1 MIHDCEKL
9 RGKLTAYLYGDLDPD
24 AGTIV
29 RGHLRTCD
37 ECRDVAA
44 AEAKLRDGL
53 RALPSIDP
61 PPSMWEGVQARLAAA
76 EVVESERPG
85 WRRTLDR
92 VVRWTRGSGVFAP
105 RMLVGGVA
113 VAAVALGVMW
123 RMNRPDA
130 EDSAPITRE
139 VIAVPSPVLAP
150 SHQETKVRGL
160 DGVESAPFGTDV
172 TADLAGEGQRV
183 VASYVGT
190 AEELMTMI
198 GEVRGQWS
206 DDDQATYDREVAG
219 LQAKVNAASDDRAKQ
234 RELRALIRYVQRA
247 LVRDDVALAGG
258 VP

>member
-1 MIHDCEKL
+1 MTHDCEKL
-9 RGKLTAYLYGDLDPD
+9 RGKLTAYLDGDLDPD
-24 AGTIV
+24 AGTVV

-44 AEAKLRDGL
+44 AEAKLRDEL

-92 VVRWTRGSGVFAP
+92 AISWTRGSGVFAP
-105 RMLVGGVA
+105 RTLVGGVA
-113 VAAVALGVMW
+113 VAAIALVVMW
-123 RMNRPDA
+123 RMNRPEA
-130 EDSAPITRE
+130 EDAAPTTRE

-150 SHQETKVRGL
+150 SHHETKVGGPV
-160 DGVESAPFGTDV
+160 GVETAPFGTDV

-198 GEVRGQWS
+198 GEVRAQWS
-206 DDDQATYDREVAG
+206 VDAQVTYDREVAA
-219 LQAKVNAASDDRAKQ
+219 LQAKVNAATGDRAKQ

-247 LVRDDVALAGG
+247 LVRDDVALAGA

>member
-1 MIHDCEKL
+1 MTHGCDKL
-9 RGKLTAYLYGDLDPD
+9 RGKLTAYLDGDLDPD
-24 AGTIV
+24 AGTVV

-37 ECRDVAA
+37 ACREVAA
-44 AEAKLRDGL
+44 AEAKLRDEL
-53 RALPSIDP
+53 RALPVLDP

-76 EVVESERPG
+76 EVVESKRPG
-85 WRRTLDR
+85 WRRTLDQ

-113 VAAVALGVMW
+113 VATVALVVMW

-130 EDSAPITRE
+130 DAGAPTTPD

-150 SHQETKVRGL
+150 SQETKLG
-160 DGVESAPFGTDV
+160 GQTVESAPFGTDV
-172 TADLAGEGQRV
+172 TADLAGEGQRI

-198 GEVRGQWS
+198 GEVREQWS
-206 DDDQATYDREVAG
+206 AGDQATYDREVAA
-219 LQAKVNAASDDRAKQ
+219 LQVKVNAATDDRTKQ

-258 VP
+258 AP